1 MTEMVM
7 KLPARWKKSMSW
19 SGLRT
24 DMDLGMY
31 VSRMKSGATKCA
43 HIEGM
48 LMAGSIHVKNMR

>member
-1 MTEMVM
+1 M

-31 VSRMKSGATKCA
+31 VSRMKSGAAKCA